1 MISKILMFCLIGA
14 AYAAP
19 NADPHTQFLGSTFG
33 FGFAK
38 FAKCEFAEGKGLIF
52 IREKRFGIHGTTE
65 IYGEM
70 NGLTDGLHGFHV
82 HEFGGLGN
90 GCKDAGGHYD
100 PNQTEDE
107 TGEYVGDLGSVN
119 SINGKALIQIQKQEI
134 RLSGP
139 KESSVLDRAMV
150 VHADPTGGARVMCC
164 TIKSP
169 Y

>member
-1 MISKILMFCLIGA
+1 MLFCLIGA

-100 PNQTEDE
+100 PNQVSFILCPKLLASLTIFL
-107 TGEYVGDLGSVN
+107 DLRLKMKPEN
-119 SINGKALIQIQKQEI
+119 MLEI
-134 RLSGP
+134 W
-139 KESSVLDRAMV
+139 EV
-150 VHADPTGGARVMCC
+150 
-164 TIKSP
+164 
-169 Y
+169 

>member
-1 MISKILMFCLIGA
+1 MISKILLVCLIGV

-19 NADPHTQFLGSTFG
+19 NADPYTKFLGSTFG

-38 FAKCEFAEGKGLIF
+38 FAKREFPEGKGIIF
-52 IREKRFGIHGTTE
+52 IREKRFG
-65 IYGEM
+65 M
-70 NGLTDGLHGFHV
+70 NGTTDGLHGFHV

-100 PNQTEDE
+100 PEQTEDE

-119 SINGKALIQIQKQEI
+119 SINGKAFVKIQKQEI
-134 RLSGP
+134 RLSGS
-139 KESSVLDRAMV
+139 EELSVLNRAMV
-150 VHADPTGGARVMCC
+150 VHADPEGGARVMCC

>member
-1 MISKILMFCLIGA
+1 MIISLIGA

-52 IREKRFGIHGTTE
+52 IREKRYGIYGTTE

-100 PNQTEDE
+100 PNQVSTN
-107 TGEYVGDLGSVN
+107 YAQNCSLRSLFFW
-119 SINGKALIQIQKQEI
+119 I
-134 RLSGP
+134 
-139 KESSVLDRAMV
+139 LDR
-150 VHADPTGGARVMCC
+150 R
-164 TIKSP
+164 
-169 Y
+169 